1 MRIGHGTVPLP
12 VPAGTPMGGYLDR
25 PGPSTG
31 VLDPLEVTAITWYDG
46 RRRFALAVADVIC
59 VNEDLAARA
68 RAAVTEAG
76 ELWLAATHTHA
87 GPETGCVPGGA
98 PTPQP
103 WRDLFAEAT
112 RAAVLRAVATE
123 RPASGQVRQGELRG
137 VGGDRSRP
145 SGAPVVPLDVLAV
158 RDPAGR
164 TSGVLVVL
172 PVHPTVLPASGRLIS
187 ADLAGAVRAALRAR
201 LGPGVWVVVATG
213 AAGDI
218 STRHTRRG
226 TDRAELDRLG
236 ALVAERCLESLNPTA
251 PSPEPDSSTALPGRT
266 GPGREPDGSVAM
278 PGPTESEG
286 VGWAAERLRLG
297 RVDGNG
303 DPAALVAALRG
314 ALAEAVAGGDPVA
327 VRMARSRLDG
337 ARVLTG
343 SAPARPTLDV
353 EAGAARLGGVALAAL
368 PGEPFLGVRDLIRAS
383 RPEPVLV
390 LGYVNGYPGYLP
402 TADAYARAEYEVLA
416 AQAAPGSAER
426 LARTAADLLHELD
439 QRRGP

>member
-1 MRIGHGTVPLP
+1 MRVGHGTVMLP

-31 VLDPLEVTAITWYDG
+31 VLDPLKVTAITWYDG

-68 RAAVTEAG
+68 RAAVPEAG

-103 WRDLFAEAT
+103 WRDLIAEAT

-123 RPASGQVRQGELRG
+123 RPASGQVRQGELRE

-145 SGAPVVPLDVLAV
+145 SGTPVVPLDVLVV

-172 PVHPTVLPASGRLIS
+172 PVHPTVLPAAGRLIS

-201 LGPGVWVVVATG
+201 LGPRVWVVVATG

-236 ALVAERCLESLNPTA
+236 ALVAERCLELLNPTA
-251 PSPEPDSSTALPGRT
+251 PSPES
-266 GPGREPDGSVAM
+266 
-278 PGPTESEG
+278 ESEG
-286 VGWAAERLRLG
+286 VGWAAERVRLG

-303 DPAALVAALRG
+303 DPEALVAALRG

-343 SAPARPTLDV
+343 SAPARPTLDAEV
-353 EAGAARLGGVALAAL
+353 GAARLGGVALAAL

-439 QRRGP
+439 QRRGS

>member
-1 MRIGHGTVPLP
+1 MRVGHGTVMLP

-46 RRRFALAVADVIC
+46 HRRFALAVADVIC

-68 RAAVTEAG
+68 RAAVPEAG

-103 WRDLFAEAT
+103 WRDLIAEAT

-123 RPASGQVRQGELRG
+123 RPASGQVRHGELRE

-145 SGAPVVPLDVLAV
+145 SGTPVVPLDVLAV

-172 PVHPTVLPASGRLIS
+172 PVHPTVLPAAGRLIS

-201 LGPGVWVVVATG
+201 LGPRVWVVVATG

-236 ALVAERCLESLNPTA
+236 ALVAERCLELLNPTA
-251 PSPEPDSSTALPGRT
+251 PSPEP
-266 GPGREPDGSVAM
+266 
-278 PGPTESEG
+278 EG
-286 VGWAAERLRLG
+286 VGWAAERVRLG

-303 DPAALVAALRG
+303 DPEALVAALRG

-343 SAPARPTLDV
+343 SAPARPTLDAEV
-353 EAGAARLGGVALAAL
+353 GAARLGGVALAAL

-439 QRRGP
+439 ERRGR

>member
-1 MRIGHGTVPLP
+1 MRVGHGTVMLP

-68 RAAVTEAG
+68 RAAVPEAG

-103 WRDLFAEAT
+103 WRDLIAEAT

-123 RPASGQVRQGELRG
+123 RPASGQVRQGELRE

-145 SGAPVVPLDVLAV
+145 SGTPVVPLDVLVV

-172 PVHPTVLPASGRLIS
+172 PVHPTVLPAAGRLIS
-187 ADLAGAVRAALRAR
+187 ADLVGAVRAALRAR

-236 ALVAERCLESLNPTA
+236 AVVAERCLELLNPTD
-251 PSPEPDSSTALPGRT
+251 PSPEPDGVTTRPDHSLESPGRT
-266 GPGREPDGSVAM
+266 DQGREP
-278 PGPTESEG
+278 EG
-286 VGWAAERLRLG
+286 VSWAGRRVRLG

-303 DPAALVAALRG
+303 DPAALVAALRAAHAE
-314 ALAEAVAGGDPVA
+314 ALASGDPVA

-343 SAPARPTLDV
+343 SAPARPTLDAAV
-353 EAGAARLGGVALAAL
+353 GAARLGGVALAAL

-439 QRRGP
+439 ERRGR